1 MAMIFKRSIIEDKVQ
16 RCCSN
21 LAILE
26 RKGKNLVSEWQDFE
40 NPMEVTQDNHAWIV
54 RIEKMEALVSR
65 RKMEYSDLAEWTA
78 LNQCDILE
86 FAYSSMEDPVSLNH
100 HQ

>member
-1 MAMIFKRSIIEDKVQ
+1 MAMISKRSIIEDKVQ

-21 LAILE
+21 LAILG
-26 RKGKNLVSEWQDFE
+26 KKNLVFEWQGFE